1 MHYQHAN
8 VFEGVLK
15 LKLVLLS
22 IVLSTPFVTI
32 ISLKRGAFLRAK
44 KKGNYFGENATILP
58 LTYHFINPCCEIQLN
73 KTRNASD
80 I

>member
-32 ISLKRGAFLRAK
+32 ISLKRGAFPRAK
-44 KKGNYFGENATILP
+44 KKVIILGKMQQYF
-58 LTYHFINPCCEIQLN
+58 H
-73 KTRNASD
+73 
-80 I
+80 